1 MIELSD
7 YDFETI
13 RIIIMILIMFGILG
27 LARMR

>member
-7 YDFETI
+7 YNIETI
-13 RIIIMILIMFGILG
+13 KTIILLLVIFAVLG

>member
-7 YDFETI
+7 YNVETI
-13 RIIIMILIMFGILG
+13 KTIVMILVMFGILG

>member
-7 YDFETI
+7 YNIETI
-13 RIIIMILIMFGILG
+13 KTIVMILVMFAVLG